1 MKKQRKAIMQTI
13 YTLKET
19 CQFLKIKRSQVLRW
33 IYSGKLRA
41 FKLGGGRLWRIRE
54 CDLRRF
60 IRDGNE
66 PKRAQR
72 PALRRP

>member
-1 MKKQRKAIMQTI
+1 MQAI

-19 CQFLKIKRSQVLRW
+19 CEILKVQRSQVLRW

-54 CDLRRF
+54 RDLQRF
-60 IRDGNE
+60 IEGKPSKNQS
-66 PKRAQR
+66 K
-72 PALRRP
+72 